1 MNKLKSKLK
10 SKKGF
15 TLIEMLIVVAI
26 IAILVAIA
34 APVISSSLDDARKS
48 TDSANLR
55 AAQSAALADY
65 ISKDKTGSVTY
76 YYTEDGEVVNDKAS
90 AMTGQSSTHKNEC
103 IQITVNEGKAV
114 AEWVSK
120 SGS

>member
-34 APVISSSLDDARKS
+34 VPMVNSSLEDARKS
-48 TDSANLR
+48 TDDANFR
-55 AAQSAALADY
+55 TAKTVAMSMVASQDTGATGTKYFD
-65 ISKDKTGSVTY
+65 DDTGSFVTDKSDAY
-76 YYTEDGEVVNDKAS
+76 KAKSTSIGKGKVIEVNFSKTPLSV
-90 AMTGQSSTHKNEC
+90 
-103 IQITVNEGKAV
+103 
-114 AEWVSK
+114 EWVT
-120 SGS
+120 G